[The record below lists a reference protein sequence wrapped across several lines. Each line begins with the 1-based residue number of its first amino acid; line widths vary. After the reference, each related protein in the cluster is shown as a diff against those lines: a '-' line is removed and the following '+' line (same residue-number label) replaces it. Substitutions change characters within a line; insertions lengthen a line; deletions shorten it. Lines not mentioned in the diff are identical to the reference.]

1 MSAIRSFTIACAAAA
16 IVAAPSVVRADDYN
30 KLTYLTFS
38 APVQVP
44 GVTLPAGKYMFK
56 LANPESGR
64 RAIQIWQGD
73 GSELLTTLLT
83 IPDEQEEPKS
93 DPVVMFNE
101 TPAGTAAAIR
111 SWFYPGDRYGLE
123 FIYPREQAQRIA
135 AGANTSVLAYTDD
148 AERRDEAAMRSAE
161 VGRIDAQGQIAR
173 QDASPADTPETTSD
187 ATAATAGSTATADAS
202 STAPQGAAQAPSAN
216 RTASGAA
223 DSSGTAVGTSG
234 SASTGASAA
243 QGSAA
248 SAQPE
253 TADDRSNT
261 AADRQPQPTGTA
273 GAQRPAQLPQTA
285 SSLGYLAVFSVLSL
299 AGAAGIRQFRRRY
312 AMNR

>member
-64 RAIQIWQGD
+64 RAIQIWKGD

-93 DPVVMFNE
+93 DPVVMFQE

-123 FIYPREQAQRIA
+123 FIYPREQAEKIA
-135 AGANTSVLAYTDD
+135 RGANTPVLAYTDD
-148 AERRDEAAMRSAE
+148 AERRDEDAMRSAE
-161 VGRIDAQGQIAR
+161 IGRIDAQGQIAR
-173 QDASPADTPETTSD
+173 EEASASAADSPATTADT
-187 ATAATAGSTATADAS
+187 TAATT
-202 STAPQGAAQAPSAN
+202 GAAPDPAAAPSAN

-223 DSSGTAVGTSG
+223 GPGTAVGTSG
-234 SASTGASAA
+234 STSTDAA
-243 QGSAA
+243 APQGSTA
-248 SAQPE
+248 SAQS
-253 TADDRSNT
+253 AT
-261 AADRQPQPTGTA
+261 AADQQPRPTGTA
-273 GAQRPAQLPQTA
+273 GAQPAQLPQTA

-299 AGAAGIRQFRRRY
+299 AGAAGIRQVRRRY